1 MISKHA
7 IFMTL
12 GLMRAGRYRF
22 LLTRQAM
29 LFFLHVP
36 SETTIKSKMQT
47 IKTMQDAN

>member
-12 GLMRAGRYRF
+12 GLMRAGRYRKSY
-22 LLTRQAM
+22 A
-29 LFFLHVP
+29 FFLHVSSAP
-36 SETTIKSKMQT
+36 SETTIKSKTQT